1 MFLIFFF
8 FGVSC
13 FRSSC
18 LCVCGVAGEDEE
30 NGGTVVEPDIVK
42 IFQKSWDTLVALGSI
57 KLGLEEREVG
67 VVTTIVGLFGGLLS
81 VVIGL
86 TTPTPTV
93 AVTTTTNFNCDFGFE
108 REREGEEGSEI
119 KGATAPNTTNFNC
132 DFGFE
137 REKGIEL
144 AAVKS

>member
-1 MFLIFFF
+1 MLFYFVQCFLIFFF

-18 LCVCGVAGEDEE
+18 LCVCGVAGGD
-30 NGGTVVEPDIVK
+30 
-42 IFQKSWDTLVALGSI
+42 
-57 KLGLEEREVG
+57 EVG
-67 VVTTIVGLFGGLLS
+67 VATIIGLTIIGLFGGLLS
-81 VVIGL
+81 VIIGL

-93 AVTTTTNFNCDFGFE
+93 PVTTTTNDIDNCFE

-137 REKGIEL
+137 REEGIEL
-144 AAVKS
+144 AVVKS